1 MTIAISKT
9 AKLCLGALS
18 VLCLTGMAGGRPASA
33 QEQYNLQLRTTCK
46 EDYQKHCADVKPGGG
61 AIADCLMSN
70 LEKLTPD
77 CRAGMEAWKKSK
89 EKS

>member
-1 MTIAISKT
+1 
-9 AKLCLGALS
+9 
-18 VLCLTGMAGGRPASA
+18 
-33 QEQYNLQLRTTCK
+33 
-46 EDYQKHCADVKPGGG
+46 VKPGGG

>member
-9 AKLCLGALS
+9 AKLCLGAFS
-18 VLCLTGMAGGRPASA
+18 VLCLTGMAGAHPASA